1 MSLTSDTFSLTVD
14 ILFVHQNFP
23 GQFIHLARALKERP
37 NLRLAVV
44 THKGNEQQDF
54 LRTARYGWEAKRAGK
69 PNPIAANYAVRASRG
84 GMAAKAM
91 MALRERG
98 IDPKLIIGHLGWGE
112 TLFAK
117 DVFPDA
123 ALIVY
128 AESFYSATGADV
140 GFDPEFP
147 LKGGIERLFEVRA
160 KNAAILAAMDDA
172 DLAVAPTHW
181 QASRFPAYLKP
192 KLKVMHEG
200 INTELVKPNPA
211 VTYRVPG
218 ATLTFKAGDE
228 VITFVN
234 RNLEPYRGYHIFMR
248 ALPAIL
254 AARPNAHAVIVGGDS
269 ISYGAA
275 APAGQT
281 WKEIFLS
288 EIRGRLPLSRVH
300 FVGKI
305 PYLDYVSLLQVSA
318 AHIYLTYPFVLS
330 WSMLEAMSAGAPLIA
345 SSTPPVLEVVER
357 DVNGVLVD
365 FFDVD
370 GLAQSAIDV
379 LAHPRKYLQMR
390 KAARKTIM
398 DKYDL
403 AKVWLPQWLKLLE
416 IDRSPGISSRNG

>member
-1 MSLTSDTFSLTVD
+1 MRS
-14 ILFVHQNFP
+14 
-23 GQFIHLARALKERP
+23 
-37 NLRLAVV
+37 AVV

-54 LRTARYGWEAKRAGK
+54 LPTARYGWEAKRAGK
-69 PNPIAANYAVRASRG
+69 PDPIAANYTLRASRG
-84 GMAAKAM
+84 RVAAKAM

-98 IDPKLIIGHLGWGE
+98 INPKLIIGHLGWGE

-123 ALIVY
+123 TLVVY
-128 AESFYSATGADV
+128 AEFFYSATGADV

-160 KNAAILAAMDDA
+160 KNAAILAAMNDA
-172 DLAVAPTHW
+172 DVAVAPTHW
-181 QASRFPAYLKP
+181 QASRFPAYFKP
-192 KLKVMHEG
+192 KLRVMHEG

-218 ATLTFKAGDE
+218 TSLTFQTGDE
-228 VITFVN
+228 VITFIN

-254 AARPNAHAVIVGGDS
+254 AARPTAHAVIVGGDS

-275 APAGQT
+275 APVGQT

-288 EIRGRLPLSRVH
+288 EVRDRLPLSRVH

-305 PYLDYVSLLQVSA
+305 PYVDYVSLLQVSA

-345 SSTPPVLEVVER
+345 SSTPPVLEVVEQ

-370 GLAQSAIDV
+370 GLAQIAIDV
-379 LAHPRKYLQMR
+379 LTHPRKYFDMR
-390 KAARKTIM
+390 KAGRKTIVEN
-398 DKYDL
+398 YDL
-403 AKVWLPQWLKLLE
+403 ARVWLPQWLKLLE
-416 IDRSPGISSRNG
+416 IFQK